1 MDLCLKHNTDFITNL
16 VGSRTQISV
25 SYASAFLVPGWQL
38 LTCLYAGPVAWIML
52 FIVRQLTI
60 LHGGLDIFS
69 FWLPLCGGCTCQA
82 VRGFPTFAPCLEN
95 ICAGGGG
102 VV

>member
-25 SYASAFLVPGWQL
+25 SYASAFLVHCWQL
-38 LTCLYAGPVAWIML
+38 LTLCLYAGPVAWIML

-60 LHGGLDIFS
+60 LHGGLDSFS
-69 FWLPLCGGCTCQA
+69 VWLPQCWGVP
-82 VRGFPTFAPCLEN
+82 VRQL
-95 ICAGGGG
+95 G
-102 VV
+102 VVPHLLLV